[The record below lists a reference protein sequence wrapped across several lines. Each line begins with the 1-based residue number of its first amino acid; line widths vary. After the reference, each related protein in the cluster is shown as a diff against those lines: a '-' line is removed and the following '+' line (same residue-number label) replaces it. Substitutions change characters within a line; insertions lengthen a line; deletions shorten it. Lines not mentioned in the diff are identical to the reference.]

1 MDNYSLFLKHEA
13 EQEKW
18 LKSRPIC
25 SSCKEPIQEDH
36 LYRIDGKNYC
46 ESCIEERRESIDG

>member
-25 SSCKEPIQEDH
+25 SCCKEHIQDEN
-36 LYRIDGKNYC
+36 LYRIAEKIYC
-46 ESCIEERRESIDG
+46 ESCIESMRESIED